1 MKTFKTTTTAI
12 SIAVLLGATATA
24 QEASINAPVHD
35 DLWTTEPVF
44 LSANSS
50 LRIQD
55 DNSGATVQ
63 GDFIPGSLAERNW
76 GAASVWH
83 GFTLSERCN
92 LTIDFAG
99 TQFVQPGA
107 FYDGL
112 IMEPLGSANTIAAD
126 ALYLSAAKDGNYAM
140 TFLAMSPGTYYLPIG
155 CIPGVAEGSYTLTV
169 NTTPYPGEVVT
180 R

>member
-1 MKTFKTTTTAI
+1 MKTFKPTTTAI
-12 SIAVLLGATATA
+12 SIILLLGITANA
-24 QEASINAPVHD
+24 QEASINAPRHD
-35 DLWTTEPVF
+35 DVWSTEAVV

-50 LRIQD
+50 VRIQD
-55 DNSGATVQ
+55 DNFGATVQ
-63 GDFIPGSLAERNW
+63 GDFVPGSSVERNW

-83 GFTLSERCN
+83 AFTLSERCN

-112 IMEPLGSANTIAAD
+112 IIEPLATAHTIAAD
-126 ALYLSAAKDGNYAM
+126 ALYLSAAKDGTYAM
-140 TFLAMSPGTYYLPIG
+140 TFLALPPGTYYLPIG
-155 CIPGVAEGSYTLTV
+155 CIPGVAEGKYTLTV
-169 NTTPYPGEVVT
+169 HTAPYPGEVVT